1 MSGAG
6 HSHLPLDKMSWAASQ
21 RALQEEGGEKASV
34 SVMEPRQRFVSKTQE
49 KHLLAHD
56 FQLIPELFPSCT
68 LSNGQSHKM

>member
-34 SVMEPRQRFVSKTQE
+34 SVMEPHQRFASKSHE
-49 KHLLAHD
+49 KHPLSHD
-56 FQLIPELFPSCT
+56 LQLFPELLIP
-68 LSNGQSHKM
+68 